1 MAEPSQP
8 SQATPFDDASMASIF
23 TTLTDAHEVCF
34 MMHPSTG
41 CTDFLWHDH
50 GDGGLLPEQ
59 EGGTHAVDALLA
71 SICDT
76 TGQEGGVGKDVAGVV
91 SVPGGSRNLHKA
103 TAPPVQRSRHATASQ
118 GRFIS
123 NGTCL
128 SLLHIPKGMLQQ
140 LKLSTMFPM
149 HAGRRASQCTVNMV
163 SAESGASHA
172 VTMVTKVTS
181 PGNRHQRFT
190 TGWSKFCELAGLEI
204 GMKFASP
211 GRDTKR
217 MS

>member
-1 MAEPSQP
+1 M
-8 SQATPFDDASMASIF
+8 
-23 TTLTDAHEVCF
+23 
-34 MMHPSTG
+34 
-41 CTDFLWHDH
+41 
-50 GDGGLLPEQ
+50 PEH
-59 EGGTHAVDALLA
+59 EGGTNAVDALLA
-71 SICDT
+71 SLCDA
-76 TGQEGGVGKDVAGVV
+76 TGQEGGVGKDVTGAT
-91 SVPGGSRNLHKA
+91 SVPSGSRNLHKS
-103 TAPPVQRSRHATASQ
+103 TTPPVQHSRHPTASQ

-128 SLLHIPKGMLQQ
+128 RLLYIPKGMLQQ
-140 LKLSTMFPM
+140 LKLNSIFPM